1 MAESGNKA
9 ATVTST
15 LVEQGLCFD
24 DETLKGK
31 NHYYGCQGGNDTSTK
46 LLHCEKASACT
57 RRVSANC
64 HNAN

>member
-1 MAESGNKA
+1 MFVNSDVYFGRKI
-9 ATVTST
+9 
-15 LVEQGLCFD
+15 
-24 DETLKGK
+24 DEGFYLA
-31 NHYYGCQGGNDTSTK
+31 NLHYDNWHLHDGCQGGNDTSTK